1 MPAMVRRARPDD
13 ETASRV
19 ALPELGAGLRSTAW
33 LTVIHQDAVQM
44 TPLPRGAR
52 VVLGR
57 DAHAEIRL
65 VDEGLS
71 REHAVFRRDGDRLFL
86 ADLDSKNG
94 TYVNGRRVKGER
106 ELRHGDE
113 VRAADALVHV
123 VLIAPL
129 DTAPPPAP
137 PADGTDVSGE
147 IIIREP
153 CMLQI
158 HELCARLA
166 QGFTSVLVLGETGVG
181 KEVIARDIHRSSP
194 QRDGPF
200 VAVNCPAIPESVAE
214 TELFGCEK
222 GAFTGAGERRIGYIE
237 AAHGGTLF
245 LDEVTDLPLPIQ
257 AKLLRVLDTRRLARL
272 GSTREIEVDVRFVS
286 ATNRDVEERLAAGLL
301 RRDLYFRL
309 SQFVVFVPPLRARPS
324 EIPLLVASF
333 ARRMAQR
340 VGRPVPQFTPEAL
353 RYLVEQP
360 WPGNIRA
367 LRNTVERAVVLASE
381 KRIERDLVASLIRPE
396 GAAALPATQPAPAL
410 APAGPA
416 DASGLPIDARLRALE
431 EKTLRDALA
440 ASGGNQAQAA
450 RKIGISRRALIHRM
464 AKYGI
469 RPARGDRRP

>member
-1 MPAMVRRARPDD
+1 MPAMVRGPRPDD

-19 ALPELGAGLRSTAW
+19 AVPELGVGLRSTAW

-52 VVLGR
+52 AVLGR
-57 DAHAEIRL
+57 DAQAEIRL
-65 VDEGLS
+65 ADEGLS
-71 REHAVFRRDGDRLFL
+71 RQHAVFHRDGDRLFL
-86 ADLDSKNG
+86 TDLDSKNG
-94 TYVNGRRVKGER
+94 TFVNGQRVKGER

-113 VRAADALVHV
+113 VRAADALLHV
-123 VLIAPL
+123 VLITPL
-129 DTAPPPAP
+129 DTAPPPAA
-137 PADGTDVSGE
+137 PADGTDASGE
-147 IIIREP
+147 IIVHEP
-153 CMLQI
+153 CMVQI

-166 QGFTSVLVLGETGVG
+166 RGFTSVLVLGETGVG

-194 QRDGPF
+194 QHDGPF
-200 VAVNCPAIPESVAE
+200 VTINCPAIPESVAE

-257 AKLLRVLDTRRLARL
+257 AKLLRVLDTRRVARL
-272 GSTREIEVDVRFVS
+272 GSTREIEVDVRFVC

-301 RRDLYFRL
+301 RGDLYFRL

-340 VGRPVPQFTPEAL
+340 VGRPVPQFTPEAIH
-353 RYLVEQP
+353 YLVGQP

-367 LRNTVERAVVLASE
+367 LRNVVERAVVLAGGS
-381 KRIERDLVASLIRPE
+381 RIEQDLVASLLQPE
-396 GAAALPATQPAPAL
+396 RAAAHPATQPAPAPAPV
-410 APAGPA
+410 APAE
-416 DASGLPIDARLRALE
+416 ASGLPIDARLHALE
-431 EKTLRDALA
+431 EKTLRDALV

-450 RKIGISRRALIHRM
+450 RLIGISRRALIHRM

-469 RPARGDRRP
+469 HPARGDRRS